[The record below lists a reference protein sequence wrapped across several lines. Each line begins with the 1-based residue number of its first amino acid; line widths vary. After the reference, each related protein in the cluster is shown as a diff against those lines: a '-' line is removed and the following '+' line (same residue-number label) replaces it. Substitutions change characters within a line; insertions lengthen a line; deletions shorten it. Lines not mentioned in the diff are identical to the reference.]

1 VERTD
6 AIVIGAGVV
15 GLAVARA
22 LALDGREVVVL
33 EAEDA
38 IGTGQ
43 SSRNSEV
50 IHAGL
55 YYPADWLKTRL
66 CTAGRAALYR
76 FCEERGITCHKT
88 GKLVVATSPGE
99 VPRLE
104 ALARQARENGVPV
117 EPLDRAAV
125 GSLEPA
131 VLAEAGLFSPESGI
145 IDSHELMLALQADL
159 EAAGGL
165 VALGSPATAIG
176 PGPDGGLVVASGDA
190 AELAA
195 DIVVNAGGLGAQAVA
210 RATQGMPDDQVPSLQ
225 LMKGHYFM
233 LGGRSPF
240 RHLVYPLPGPNSL
253 GLHVTHDLSGRA
265 RFGPDAV
272 PVDRVDYGFDEG
284 RLEIFVDEIR
294 RYWPGVEADRLT
306 PAYTGIRAQLA
317 HGKGERRDF
326 VVSGPKAHGI
336 GGLWHL
342 FGFESPALTASLAIG
357 EFVASAVS
365 RGTLAGARP
374 RKGWTAL
381 GRGQEGADR

>member
-1 VERTD
+1 MDTTD
-6 AIVIGAGVV
+6 AVVIGAGVV

-22 LALDGREVVVL
+22 LARDGREVVVL
-33 EAEDA
+33 EAADA

-55 YYPADWLKTRL
+55 YYPSDWLKTRL
-66 CTAGRAALYR
+66 CTAGREALYR
-76 FCEERGITCHKT
+76 FCAERGVTCRKT
-88 GKLVVATSPGE
+88 GKLVVATSPDE
-99 VPRLE
+99 LPSLE
-104 ALARQARENGVPV
+104 ALAQQARANGVPV

-125 GSLEPA
+125 GALEPA
-131 VLAEAGLFSPESGI
+131 VVAEAGLYSAESGI
-145 IDSHELMLALQADL
+145 LDSHELMLALQADL
-159 EAAGGL
+159 DGAGGV
-165 VALGSPATAIG
+165 VALGSPVTAIA
-176 PGPDGGLVVASGDA
+176 PGPDGAVVVRTEDD

-195 DIVVNAGGLGAQAVA
+195 GVVVNAAGLGAQAVA
-210 RATQGMPDDQVPSLQ
+210 RATQGMPDVQVPSLQ

-233 LGGRSPF
+233 LTGRSPF

-284 RLEIFVDEIR
+284 RLEAFVQGIR
-294 RYWPGVEADRLT
+294 RYWPAVEADRLT

-326 VVSGPKAHGI
+326 VISGPGEHLI
-336 GGLWHL
+336 PGLWHL

-357 EFVASAVS
+357 EFLASKV
-365 RGTLAGARP
+365 R
-374 RKGWTAL
+374 
-381 GRGQEGADR
+381 EGA

>member
-1 VERTD
+1 MDRTD
-6 AIVIGAGVV
+6 VIVIGAGVV

-33 EAEDA
+33 ETEDA

-55 YYPADWLKTRL
+55 YYPPDWLKTRL
-66 CTAGRAALYR
+66 CTAGRVALYR
-76 FCEERGITCHKT
+76 FCEERGITCRKT
-88 GKLVVATSPGE
+88 GKLVLATSPDE

-104 ALARQARENGVPV
+104 ALARQARDNRVPV

-125 GSLEPA
+125 AELEPA
-131 VLAEAGLFSPESGI
+131 VVADAGLFSPESGI
-145 IDSHELMLALQADL
+145 VDSHELMLALQADL
-159 EAAGGL
+159 EGAGGV
-165 VALGSPATAIG
+165 VAFGSPVDAIV
-176 PGPDGGLVVASGDA
+176 PGPPGDVVVRAGDG

-195 DIVVNAGGLGAQAVA
+195 GVVVNAAGLGAQTVA
-210 RATQGMPDDQVPSLQ
+210 RAIQGMPSDQVPPLQ

-233 LGGRSPF
+233 LSGRSPF

-253 GLHVTHDLSGRA
+253 GLHVTHDLAGRA

-284 RLEIFVDEIR
+284 RRAAFVEEIR
-294 RYWPGVEADRLT
+294 RYWPDVEADRLT

-326 VVSGPKAHGI
+326 VVSGPGEHGI
-336 GGLWHL
+336 PGLWHL
-342 FGFESPALTASLAIG
+342 FGFESPALTACLAIG
-357 EFVASAVS
+357 DFVASRV
-365 RGTLAGARP
+365 
-374 RKGWTAL
+374 
-381 GRGQEGADR
+381 GRRA